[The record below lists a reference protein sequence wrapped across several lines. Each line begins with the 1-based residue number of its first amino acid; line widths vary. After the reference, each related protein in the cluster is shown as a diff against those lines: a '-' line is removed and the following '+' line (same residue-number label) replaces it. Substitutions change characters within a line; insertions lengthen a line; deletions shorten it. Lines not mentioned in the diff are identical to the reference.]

1 MIQSARMPYVRF
13 DTEVVTS
20 KDDQGHTVYGN
31 KIMAYITS
39 AGSKD
44 ELVKDADEWVN
55 ALREKSMTRGPFDS
69 AANEY
74 DAWYDRFSKMLQS
87 YKDGNGMD
95 HDGTPLRASLAF
107 SPAEVAQ
114 CEAVKIF
121 TLESLSVCNEESIS
135 RMGMGGR
142 ALKQKAE
149 KILLNSEGSKVAE
162 ENAALRIKIDEL
174 TAKVE
179 QLASQLTVSGDETK
193 KRGRPRADAE

>member
-20 KDDQGHTVYGN
+20 KDEQGHTVYGN

-87 YKDGNGMD
+87 YKDGNGME

-121 TLESLSVCNEESIS
+121 TLEALSICNEESIS

-149 KILLNSEGSKVAE
+149 KILLNAEGAKVAE

-179 QLASQLTVSGDETK
+179 QLIAVGNEPK
-193 KRGRPRADAE
+193 KRGRPRADAEEE